1 MALNSLCKMASA
13 RRCSARA
20 VNYAHAL
27 RRRYAIPHHSSSRV
41 SASGQQPLAL
51 LRVGWPVFALLGL
64 LWFPFDWLS
73 EVWPAFGV
81 LFRMVFRNTHDH
93 FVGHTIFFL
102 IVGLLLL
109 AYVPALRRPYWYFPA
124 LVVAALAQET
134 IQALARG
141 AMPTFTDTNAFTGD
155 AIGGFSAFALWV
167 IIGTVI
173 IVARLRPS
181 GRKARQLCDGGSSR
195 AE

>member
-1 MALNSLCKMASA
+1 LQIGVCAPMLRNP
-13 RRCSARA
+13 RA
-20 VNYAHAL
+20 AHGAHTL
-27 RRRYAIPHHSSSRV
+27 RRRHGITHHSSSRV
-41 SASGQQPLAL
+41 SAFRRQALAL
-51 LRVGWPVFALLGL
+51 LRVAWPVLALLGL

-81 LFRMVFRNTHDH
+81 PFRMVFRNAHDH

-109 AYVPALRRPYWYFPA
+109 AYIPALRRPYWYFPA

-141 AMPTFTDTNAFTGD
+141 ATPTYTDTNAFTGD
-155 AIGGFSAFALWV
+155 AIGGLSAFALWGV
-167 IIGTVI
+167 IAAFMTL
-173 IVARLRPS
+173 ARLRLP
-181 GRKARQLCDGGSSR
+181 GHKAHS
-195 AE
+195 